1 MDKSWTSWR
10 KRGKEYWE
18 CLQAFLAMAS
28 AYKNS
33 DRKIR
38 CPCVRCLNTRFEPL
52 NIVEAHIF
60 DWGFD
65 NGYQKWIYHGE
76 PEVEVP
82 RNEVSRNEVLESI
95 LDDEDD
101 EMIPIIEDF
110 IRPTTEEV
118 QTNPD
123 SFQYYDDLFEEIEA
137 ELYPGCH
144 WISSLNFLAKLLH
157 LKVRGKIPISVF
169 DELLKLLNLAFP
181 KGNKVPSTYYEAKKR
196 LKKLGLG
203 YESIHV
209 CEHDCCLFYKEHATK
224 DACPICGSSRWIT
237 STKTNGKKVPRK
249 VLRYFPLTP
258 RLKRLYGSRHTAKYM
273 VWHHTGKSKDERLMR
288 HPVDGLAWKDFDA
301 KHPNFASEPRNVR
314 LGLAADGFNPFG
326 NMSLAYSMWPVVLAN
341 YNLPPW
347 MCMKDNNFMV
357 ALLIPG
363 PKSPGKDMD
372 VFLRPLVDELKE
384 LWVDGVDTRDCTTNT
399 MFKLRAALL
408 WTVNDFPAPSSLS
421 GWSGQGY
428 KACPTC
434 NEDTTSIRVIGK
446 TSYVGHRRFLPSNH
460 RFRRDTNFDGEI
472 ERRHPPRRFT
482 CEEILEQVNKLVPQ
496 IPGKH
501 EQFGGVKRRRVAED
515 QNWRKKSIFYEL
527 EYWCTNTLKHNIDV
541 MHVEKNVCDSLL
553 GTILDNDK
561 SKDTT
566 NARHD
571 LKKLGIRE
579 WLWIYEDD
587 NDKLMKPHAPYVLKA
602 DEKLKFCQFI
612 NDVKFPDGFCSNLK
626 KKVSND
632 LSNVLGLKSHD
643 CHVIIQRLLAIGVR
657 KFLPK
662 NVSTTIA
669 ELCNFFRQVCARTI
683 NFKDME
689 EAQKDLILILCKLE
703 LIFPP
708 AFFDIMIHL
717 VLHLPEEAILGGPVF
732 MRWMYPFERYM
743 KKLKN
748 YVGNKAR
755 PEGSIAESY
764 VADEALTFCSMYF
777 KGVETKFNRLDR
789 NEDEVIP
796 RILTVFQS
804 QCHPLT
810 RANIMPLDRKTRE
823 NAEWFIFDNSPEIRP
838 YLDEHLEE
846 IKLQYPD
853 GDHNIL
859 HKKFFQRWFHKKIYD
874 LHKLGSWENG
884 EELLALA
891 CGSDHLVTY
900 YEGVVVNGVRYM
912 VAERDKKR
920 TTQNSG
926 VSVAGTEGFNYYG
939 TLEDVMMFTFC
950 GVYSVTL
957 FRCKWFNTNPQR
969 KKTIIENNII
979 SINVS
984 GEWYK
989 DDPFILA
996 TQAKQVFYL
1005 DDLLRGRHWKI
1016 VENVNHRQIWD
1027 IEEDEDDE
1035 DIVHDLSSS
1044 NFRLTVDIGELI
1056 LQHADVATIIDP
1068 TQNLN
1073 VNQPDENVVDG
1084 DVDDVIDDEVDELLI
1099 DRCEDDIDSE
1109 NDECD
1114 SDY

>member
-33 DRKIR
+33 DGKIR

-76 PEVEVP
+76 AEVEVP

-314 LGLAADGFNPFG
+314 LGLIDGFNPFG

-347 MCMKDNNFMV
+347 MCMKDNNFMLT
-357 ALLIPG
+357 LLIPG

-408 WTVNDFPAPSSLS
+408 WTVNDFPARSSLS

-434 NEDTTSIRVIGK
+434 NEDTTSLRVIGK

-541 MHVEKNVCDSLL
+541 MHVEKNLCDSLL

-587 NDKLMKPHAPYVLKA
+587 NGKLMKPHAPYVLKA

-612 NDVKFPDGFCSNLK
+612 KDVKFPDGFCSNLK

-669 ELCNFFRQVCARTI
+669 ELCNFFRQVCSRTI

-823 NAEWFIFDNSPEIRP
+823 NTEWFIFDNSPEIRP
-838 YLDEHLEE
+838 YLDEHLKE

-874 LHKLGSWENG
+874 LHKLGSLENG

-957 FRCKWFNTNPQR
+957 FWCKWFNTNPQR

-1035 DIVHDLSSS
+1035 DVVHDLSSS

-1056 LQHADVATIIDP
+1056 LQPADVATIIDP